1 MSIIAFLKKE
11 DESAC
16 QCEIRKLSHYIVL
29 DEVGNAQLGLEAIF
43 ENNSKQM
50 RMTGVRIVLG
60 DKLGEM
66 EQIVE
71 CSTTLLDVYNPWN
84 LRYSG
89 GYKCINQN
97 TGELIVDGI
106 RCDAIGLEVK
116 VNKSYKDINILDVN
130 FQKTDQGCQD
140 AILPGGRGVFRMII
154 SLKEYARNRG
164 DSWVGRIF
172 LNLPIG
178 IPPEFQKNI
187 EKDTT
192 QIIEINK
199 NPCDIHVIIP
209 PHMCLRSTVPV
220 PVSETA
226 HVQDLFSAS
235 KLEHVQEG
243 AMWRA
248 RHIMEG
254 SDTTLKCF
262 DTDGHYSWIG
272 VNCNFRYGM
281 PITREW
287 LTETIRT
294 ETKNA
299 LDEYM
304 NEMFS
309 KLFK

>member
-11 DESAC
+11 DESEC

-43 ENNSKQM
+43 ENNSRQM

-66 EQIVE
+66 EHIVE
-71 CSTTLLDVYNPWN
+71 RSTTLLDCFNPWN
-84 LRYSG
+84 SRYSG
-89 GYKCINQN
+89 SYKCINQN

-106 RCDAIGLEVK
+106 RCDAIGFEAK
-116 VNKSYKDINILDVN
+116 VNTSYQNIYILEINFKKI
-130 FQKTDQGCQD
+130 DQGCQD
-140 AILPGGRGVFRMII
+140 AILPAGRGAFRMII
-154 SLKEYARNRG
+154 PLKEYARNRG
-164 DSWVGRIF
+164 DSWVGRTF

-178 IPPEFQKNI
+178 IPPEFQKYM

-192 QIIEINK
+192 QIIGINK
-199 NPCDIHVIIP
+199 NPCDIHVILP

-226 HVQDLFSAS
+226 HVYDLFSTS

-243 AMWRA
+243 AIWRV
-248 RHIMEG
+248 RHIVEG
-254 SDTTLKCF
+254 GDTTLKCF

-272 VNCNFRYGM
+272 VHCNFRYGI

-287 LTETIRT
+287 LKETIKT